1 MKLNRKMKLNS
12 KIKLRRKTKLN
23 RKMKQSRKMKSIA
36 AVYLM
41 SITLMLSLTSCI
53 TAKDKSYQV
62 KETYRLYLAEG
73 SKAYLMVDLPVSYG
87 YQSIDGLT
95 VNNADE
101 YHFEQKD
108 GYQILHAEVT
118 GDGTEKTLEINY
130 IVELF
135 TGKHTW
141 DMVNRDEYLKSY
153 GNIDSDNQRIIE
165 QALSLKVEND
175 DYLTAKKIL
184 AYVSKTVSFDKTVT
198 VNRKTL
204 PASEILEQKT
214 GVCTDYSN
222 LATAMLR
229 AAGIPSKQIS
239 GLVYNNLT
247 EAVDWSHSA
256 GRGSHAWVEFYA
268 DGKWHFADPTWGI
281 LYFDNSDGYHLSYGT
296 ELVDIGSDEYKV
308 QFDDLAKTMEDE
320 GYSIIGA
327 MTAPLKF
334 SAFSDDANTIIIP
347 KATVERLED
356 SK

>member
-1 MKLNRKMKLNS
+1 MLNRFMKL
-12 KIKLRRKTKLN
+12 
-23 RKMKQSRKMKSIA
+23 IA
-36 AVYLM
+36 TIL
-41 SITLMLSLTSCI
+41 ILSLVMIYTLTSCN
-53 TAKDKSYQV
+53 TAKDRSYQV

-95 VNNADE
+95 VNNAEE

-118 GDGTEKTLEINY
+118 GDGTEKTVEINY
-130 IVELF
+130 NVELF
-135 TGKHTW
+135 SGNHTW
-141 DMVNRDEYLKSY
+141 DMVSRDEYLKSY
-153 GNIDSDNQRIIE
+153 GNIDSDNQRITE

-184 AYVSKTVSFDKTVT
+184 AYVSKTVSFDKTAT

-214 GVCTDYSN
+214 GVCTDYAN

-229 AAGIPSKQIS
+229 AAGIPSKHIS
-239 GLVYNNLT
+239 GLVYNDLK
-247 EAVDWSHSA
+247 EASDWSHTASS
-256 GRGSHAWVEFYA
+256 GSHAWVEFYA

-296 ELVDIGSDEYKV
+296 ELVDVISDEYKV
-308 QFDDLAKTMEDE
+308 QFDDLVKSMEDE

-327 MTAPLKF
+327 MTAPLRF
-334 SAFSDDANTIIIP
+334 SAFSDDANTMIVP
-347 KATVERLED
+347 KATVEKLEEQ
-356 SK
+356 K